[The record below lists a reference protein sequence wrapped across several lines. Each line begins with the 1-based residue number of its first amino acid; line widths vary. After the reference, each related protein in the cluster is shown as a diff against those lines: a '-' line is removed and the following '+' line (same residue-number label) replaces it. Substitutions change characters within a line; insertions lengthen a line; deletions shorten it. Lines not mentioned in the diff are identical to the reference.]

1 MANENS
7 VQKTNY
13 LNELLICGSK
23 PTIQKV
29 VKKSN
34 TKFTAIGNK
43 LISKEIIEN
52 FQKISKQ
59 KNEIYLCQIKQFNNA
74 KKMLMGFQKS
84 IFSSKAQISYGSNG
98 NSITITDLTNGDMA
112 TSQLGE
118 I

>member
-7 VQKTNY
+7 VKKNY

-34 TKFTAIGNK
+34 PKFTAIGNK

-52 FQKISKQ
+52 FAKIAKQ
-59 KNEIYLCQIKQFNNA
+59 KNEIYLCQREQYNNA
-74 KKMLMGFQKS
+74 RKMIMGFQKS
-84 IFSSKAQISYGSNG
+84 IFSSKAQISYGTKG

-112 TSQLGE
+112 TAQLGE